1 MNYIA
6 YKNENIEL
14 TNSKNF
20 LFIKK
25 MFIQIKKYLIWNI
38 KILKSINFEI
48 LTSINLN
55 FIKNEVNFG
64 NIY

>member
-1 MNYIA
+1 ME
-6 YKNENIEL
+6 YK
-14 TNSKNF
+14 
-20 LFIKK
+20 
-25 MFIQIKKYLIWNI
+25 M
-38 KILKSINFEI
+38 LKSINFEI